1 MPQLVV
7 RDLVLSA
14 VSDNLIN
21 SNEIEFEGLSYSQ
34 EKERLLEALST
45 LEDSIE

>member
-1 MPQLVV
+1 MSEVKLKNVIN
-7 RDLVLSA
+7 R
-14 VSDNLIN
+14 IN